1 MESEIEISGRP
12 VAVITGASSGIGY
25 ELAKVFG
32 KNNFDLIVT
41 AEDPGIFEAANIFR
55 SLGVE
60 VKVIQT
66 DLATTDG
73 VDSLY
78 KEIEPHYSR
87 LDSVALNAGVGI
99 GGEFINTN
107 LEEELNVIN
116 LNITSTVRLAKK
128 ILPEFVRRGHGR
140 MLFTSSIAAD
150 MPGPYFAVYG
160 ASKAFVQSFSQAL
173 REEVK
178 DKGVTITS
186 LQPGATDTDFFAK
199 AHMLDTKVANEKKDD
214 PSVVAEHGFKALMDG
229 EDHVVAGSF
238 KNKVQSVV
246 GKLMSEPAGAK
257 MQARETKP
265 GNVQH

>member
-12 VAVITGASSGIGY
+12 VAVITGASAGIGY

-32 KNNFDLIVT
+32 KNNFDLIVA
-41 AEDPGIFEAANIFR
+41 AEDPGIYEAANIFR

-60 VKVIQT
+60 VKVVQT
-66 DLATTDG
+66 DLTTEDG

-78 KEIEPHYSR
+78 REIEPHLSR
-87 LDSVALNAGVGI
+87 LDSVALNAGVGV
-99 GGEFINTN
+99 GGEFIKTK
-107 LEEELNVIN
+107 LDEELNVIN
-116 LNITSTVRLAKK
+116 LNVVSTVRLAKK
-128 ILPEFVRRGHGR
+128 ILPQFVERGCGR

-160 ASKAFVQSFSQAL
+160 ASKAFVQSFALAL

-199 AHMLDTKVANEKKDD
+199 AHMLDTKVASEKKDD
-214 PSVVAEHGFKALMDG
+214 PALVAEHGFKALMDG
-229 EDHVVAGSF
+229 QDHVVAGSL
-238 KNKVQSVV
+238 KNKIQSTI
-246 GKLMSEPAGAK
+246 GKVLPEATGAK
-257 MQARETKP
+257 MQARENKP
-265 GNVQH
+265 GTARH